1 MSLKRSEFC
10 LLFIV
15 LAGADGASAE
25 ITTGNRANTWEFT
38 MQANYLGSANVTFDG
53 GASADIDSDVG
64 FGLGGAYNFNEHFAM
79 RADFMWNSSD
89 YKATRV
95 LDTGSVGSPG
105 TSAGNRGFN
114 SSLDSATLA
123 LGADFY
129 FVQAAVSP
137 FINVSAGWTYI
148 DTNIPSG
155 PAQTA
160 CWWDPWYGY
169 ICNGYQ
175 PSFDDTEFS
184 YGAAAGLRVDLADHV
199 FLRATI
205 GSNYIDYGKGASSN
219 NYTVSTLGIGF
230 SY

>member
-1 MSLKRSEFC
+1 MNLERSKFC
-10 LLFIV
+10 LLFLA
-15 LAGADGASAE
+15 LAGANAASAQS
-25 ITTGNRANTWEFT
+25 ISGNRANTWEFT
-38 MQANYLGSANVTFDG
+38 MQANYLGSENVTFDG
-53 GASADIDSDVG
+53 GASADINSDVG
-64 FGLGGAYNFNEHFAM
+64 FGFGGAYNFNEHFAM
-79 RADFMWNSSD
+79 RADLMWNSSD
-89 YKATRV
+89 YTAMRV

-105 TSAGNRGFN
+105 TKTGNRGFN

-129 FVQAAVSP
+129 FVDAMVSP
-137 FINVSAGWTYI
+137 FLGVSAGWTYI

-169 ICNGYQ
+169 ICDGYQ
-175 PSFDDTEFS
+175 PSIDDTEFS
-184 YGAAAGLRVDLADHV
+184 YGAAAGLRVDLSDNV

-205 GSNYIDYGKGASSN
+205 GANYVDYGKGADSD